1 MIHLLCTTESGESCT
16 IEIDPRSLVE
26 DMAALIEVELG
37 IPMLEQVLIADDDTV
52 LQGNMTLASQGI
64 CADASVRVIHSA
76 RTHDEGRPRQRG
88 EGEGTPVDAL
98 PSPGP
103 EAHAVRQQGPARER
117 QLHQHGLDSGHAPT
131 SEDSQRGHSAA
142 LKDHRSFPHLP
153 GEARARIEQLFAQGP
168 GQLSGG
174 APLRESDPEVQR
186 RIYEAIYWENVNENL
201 ESAYEF
207 MPEFFVQVPM
217 LFVNCEVN
225 AVKVKAFIDSGAQR
239 SIMNRRTAEHCG
251 LMRLLDTRAASI
263 MRGIGVRRTL
273 GVIHMVIVNL
283 GGLHVPLSLTVIDDD
298 KIDFI
303 IGLDQMKLHRMIID
317 LRDNCLRVAD
327 TQIPFL
333 PDSEVP
339 DFVTG
344 NEVVDEDA
352 QEEEAKQQQRGTSKP
367 LATASTLAKG
377 LKTKGQPDRQA
388 NMEGMGRATVTSTT
402 NASGAG
408 STPAQGPAAFV
419 DKERAIAAVM
429 TYTRMDREGA
439 VTLLEAA
446 GWNVDLAVS
455 LFIGE

>member
-1 MIHLLCTTESGESCT
+1 MIRLLCTAESGESCT
-16 IEIDPRSLVE
+16 VEIDPHSLVE
-26 DMAALIEVELG
+26 DMSAIIEVELG
-37 IPMLEQVLIADDDTV
+37 IPVLEQVLIAADDTV
-52 LQGNMTLASQGI
+52 LQSNMTLTSQGI
-64 CADASVRVIHSA
+64 RADASVRVIHSA
-76 RTHDEGRPRQRG
+76 RAHDEGRPRQQG
-88 EGEGTPVDAL
+88 EGEGPPVDAV
-98 PSPGP
+98 PSPEP
-103 EAHAVRQQGPARER
+103 EADAVRQQGPARER
-117 QLHQHGLDSGHAPT
+117 QLHQHGLDFGHATT
-131 SEDSQRGHSAA
+131 SEGSQQGHAAA
-142 LKDHRSFPHLP
+142 LKHHRSFPHSP
-153 GEARARIEQLFAQGP
+153 GEARARIEQLFARGP
-168 GQLSGG
+168 GQLSGP
-174 APLRESDPEVQR
+174 ALLRESDPDVQR
-186 RIYEAIYWENVNENL
+186 RIYEAISWENINENL
-201 ESAYEF
+201 ERAYEF

-251 LMRLLDTRAASI
+251 LMRLLDTRATSI

-273 GVIHMVIVNL
+273 GVIHMVVVNL
-283 GGLHVPLSLTVIDDD
+283 GGLHVPFSLSVIDDD

-352 QEEEAKQQQRGTSKP
+352 EEEEAKQQQRGASKP
-367 LATASTLAKG
+367 LATASTPAKG
-377 LKTKGQPDRQA
+377 LEIKDQPGRQA
-388 NMEGMGRATVTSTT
+388 NMEGRGRATVTSNTD
-402 NASGAG
+402 ARGAG
-408 STPAQGPAAFV
+408 RTPAQGPAAV
-419 DKERAIAAVM
+419 VNKEGAIATVM
-429 TYTRMDREGA
+429 AYTRVDREGA